1 MTVST
6 NPNLIWHHSTVSR
19 ELRNQQNGHKSVVLW
34 FTGLSGSGKST
45 LAHALEEQLYKLGY
59 QTYVLDGDNI
69 RHGLC
74 SDLGFS
80 DADRHENIRRIGET
94 AKLMLKAGTII
105 MTAFISPFRKDRESV
120 RNLMSHGDFIEVYCQ
135 ADLETCEARDVKGF
149 YKRARSGEI
158 KNYTGIDSPYEEPE
172 KPEITIDTV
181 QLNIEESVDLLM
193 RLLADRG
200 ISNYAN

>member
-6 NPNLIWHHSTVSR
+6 NPNLIWHHSTATK
-19 ELRNQQNGHKSVVLW
+19 ELRNQQNGHKSVVIW
-34 FTGLSGSGKST
+34 FTGLSELGKST
-45 LAHALEEQLYKLGY
+45 LAHALEEQLFKLGY

-105 MTAFISPFRKDRESV
+105 
-120 RNLMSHGDFIEVYCQ
+120 N
-135 ADLETCEARDVKGF
+135 
-149 YKRARSGEI
+149 
-158 KNYTGIDSPYEEPE
+158 NDS
-172 KPEITIDTV
+172 
-181 QLNIEESVDLLM
+181 LC
-193 RLLADRG
+193 
-200 ISNYAN
+200 